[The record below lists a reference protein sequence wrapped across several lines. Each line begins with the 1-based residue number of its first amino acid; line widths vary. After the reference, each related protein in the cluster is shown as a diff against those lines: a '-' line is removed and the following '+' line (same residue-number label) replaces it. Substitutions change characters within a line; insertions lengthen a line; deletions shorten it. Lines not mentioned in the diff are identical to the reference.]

1 MNGESIYFLA
11 IIIMEMFYFWVIL
24 IEINR
29 AKDEIEGKI
38 DTLMSDVWVWTRDE
52 RRTDDK

>member
-1 MNGESIYFLA
+1 MSSESIYFLA

-38 DTLMSDVWVWTRDE
+38 DTLMSDVWVWMRDE
-52 RRTDDK
+52 RRTDE